1 MIQKTNLLKVNEYKV
16 NDKISVHV
24 PTVDEI
30 FDFGD
35 QKYYSTV
42 QTLVATPFDLMVELD
57 DIGIDYESITDYQ
70 LFVLMMESIAIN
82 EDDTTI
88 FFGNLNLKNFQEA
101 VNPKNGEKVLWDK
114 NNDIVIDQMIALE
127 ICNAIRKIHFWE
139 APVGRAGN
147 AEAKRY
153 LIERKRKTKQRLA
166 KKPYKSFLE
175 SMIISLVNTEE
186 FPYNYETVMGL
197 SVYKLNASWRQIQKK
212 KHWDQTMNGVYFG
225 TVDKDKIDWEKISWL
240 SPE

>member
-1 MIQKTNLLKVNEYKV
+1 MIQKPNLLKVNEYKV

-42 QTLVATPFDLMVELD
+42 HTLVATPFDLMVELD